1 MMSSTILGD
10 DVLHFITT
18 ISSKFCKHLGDLS
31 QGWVK
36 KYQHFALQVFSLSY
50 ISSSKRKSL
59 VVEHGDGATC
69 IDTKTLQEGL
79 STASLPT
86 VDD

>member
-1 MMSSTILGD
+1 MLIHRLECTPTEQYHKGSEQTMMSSTILGD

-36 KYQHFALQVFSLSY
+36 KCQHFALQV
-50 ISSSKRKSL
+50 
-59 VVEHGDGATC
+59 
-69 IDTKTLQEGL
+69 
-79 STASLPT
+79 LPCPICHLLKGKG
-86 VDD
+86 